1 MIRLAGL
8 VNTGKRKIN
17 EVGDVPQKALAYVK
31 PIYAAAAKS
40 AGFKVTK
47 IYESGNWVNAEI
59 EVWQVTKRQNSGWVL
74 GECFTKAKASKL
86 AKALK
91 ENMIDY
97 HKYQPSPATTEVSKQ
112 HLYLSPHEA
121 ASIAGVKFD
130 DKKLRELMSQ

>member
-8 VNTGKRKIN
+8 INSGKQKLN
-17 EVGDVPQKALAYVK
+17 EIGDVTKAALAYVK
-31 PIYAAAAKS
+31 QIYESAAKKE
-40 AGFKVTK
+40 GFKVTK
-47 IYESGNWVNAEI
+47 IYDSSGWPNAQI
-59 EVWQVTKRQNSGWVL
+59 EVWQVTKQQHSGWVL
-74 GECFTKAKASKL
+74 GECFTKAKATKL